1 MEKNREIIQLTESH
15 RGGPK
20 STAFT
25 GRPEGKEVRIKLQLN
40 ERDGDDK
47 MYVVVLPANTSSFNS
62 SFFLGLFFD
71 SIRRLG
77 GVEAFKNKYQL
88 SLDKLSDGL
97 KFVIQKNLDECFR
110 KASNEFDNK
119 TGLD

>member
-1 MEKNREIIQLTESH
+1 MEKNRAIIQLTESH

-25 GRPEGKEVRIKLQLN
+25 GRPEGKEVRIELQLN
-40 ERDGDDK
+40 EKDIDDK
-47 MYVVVLPANTSSFNS
+47 IYAVIIPANTSSFNS

-77 GVEAFKNKYQL
+77 GVESFKNKYQL
-88 SLDKLSDGL
+88 NLEKLSNGL
-97 KFVIQKNLDECFR
+97 KVVIQRNLDECFR